1 MAKLIFT
8 ALLMLSAAVQAQSPS
23 VQTPEALSPKL
34 RSAEIDGAAIYKLD
48 HAAALATDAVQALK
62 EFRRDKRV
70 GGWLTEDKDG
80 AVLVTFYGSESGSSP
95 VALYQVVVSSTGT
108 TASNPAILNP
118 AIPLTEQQAAQASAR
133 SLALSSNFNHCSKTY
148 NTVVLPR
155 MDGEHPTWSVY
166 LLAGTAKNNVLPA
179 GGNYRIDTDSAGKSI
194 LSSRGF
200 TKSCIELGNDKRASA
215 LMLTHLLDPAPT
227 EIHVFLSL
235 LAGKPMY
242 LLTTENAYMW
252 VIENGKVRFSQKIE
266 AEG

>member
-1 MAKLIFT
+1 MAKRFFA
-8 ALLMLSAAVQAQSPS
+8 ALLVLSAAVQAQSPI
-23 VQTPEALSPKL
+23 VQTPEALSARL
-34 RSAEIDGAAIYKLD
+34 HSAEIDGAAIYKLD
-48 HAAALATDAVQALK
+48 HAAALAIDAVQTLK

-80 AVLVTFYGSESGSSP
+80 GVLVTFYGSESGSSP
-95 VALYQVVVSSTGT
+95 MALYQVAISSAG

-118 AIPLTEQQAAQASAR
+118 AIPLTERQVAQASAR
-133 SLALSSNFNHCSKTY
+133 SLALHSNFNPCSKTY

-155 MDGEHPTWSVY
+155 MGGENSTWTVY
-166 LLAGTAKNNVLPA
+166 LLAGATKNNVLPA
-179 GGNYRIDTDSAGKSI
+179 GGNYRVDTDGAGKSI

-200 TKSCIELGNDKRASA
+200 TKSCIELDNEKRASA

-242 LLTTENAYMW
+242 LMTTENAYMW
-252 VIENGKVRFSQKIE
+252 VIENGKVRFSQKIQ